1 MRRSIV
7 ILGILLLAACG
18 GDRHH
23 DDHSHPV
30 VVESASL
37 ARGEFDSCDVVGQ
50 LLNTDGDL
58 FCDVFVSFNARNG
71 SDIIIADGITS
82 ISNLP
87 PNTRAIYSAKLLRSN
102 GDFVSCRE
110 IASFEI
116 SQLNQFCD

>member
-7 ILGILLLAACG
+7 ILGILLFAGCG
-18 GDRHH
+18 GDGHH
-23 DDHSHPV
+23 NDHSHPV

-37 ARGEFDSCDVVGQ
+37 VRAEFDSCDVVGQ

-82 ISNLP
+82 MSNLP
-87 PNTRAIYSAKLLRSN
+87 PNTRARYAATLLRSN

>member
-71 SDIIIADGITS
+71 SDVIIADGITS

-102 GDFVSCRE
+102 GDFVPCRE

-116 SQLNQFCD
+116 SELNQFCD

>member
-1 MRRSIV
+1 MQRSIP

-18 GDRHH
+18 GDGHHH
-23 DDHSHPV
+23 DDHHPV

-37 ARGEFDSCDVVGQ
+37 SREAFDSCDVVGQ
-50 LLNTDGDL
+50 VLNTDGDL
-58 FCDVFVSFNARNG
+58 FCDVFLSFNARNF

-87 PNTRAIYSAKLLRSN
+87 PNTRANYAATLLTPS
-102 GDFVSCRE
+102 GQFVSCRE

-116 SQLNQFCD
+116 SELNQFCD